1 MKQYKIGQRAVL
13 QVLERTNKEEG
24 KMYYVVTDGE
34 SKFQIG
40 VFKFQEEAEIPKTIV
55 CLVKEINKDQIIWT
69 QDFEPLVK
77 SFYKVGETY
86 PFYVETDYRDTQ
98 TRKFYIVRD
107 ERFFKFHL
115 NIDKVGG
122 QKLWTRQKVMCKV
135 TAMNGWILDLTLV
148 TNSNSSHKSVSNTTE
163 AVTEG
168 GTQQFMS
175 FSQLVRATN
184 VNYTVARFL
193 MHQMQTDPAYMR
205 ASKAYQME
213 DVDWIIKAIAKMDET
228 LIDWVR
234 STIGR
239 GHHNITQLMLE
250 TLKKLALY
258 LLEESSILKSTYDER
273 QEIQKLLSN
282 AVENVDIALSAL
294 ELLYQGEEK
303 FWIEHILKSLR
314 QSGYIYHPEEKLKTM
329 MHLLSLRHDL
339 CYEYMDDI
347 FDIITTGKERDWHI
361 EPFRGAMLR
370 MLEMYVA
377 GEQYNVNVL
386 SNAETPEGRQLIES
400 VVKAL
405 AIELFLSIDS
415 DGLDRRCRMA
425 MLCRLLTYSDGV
437 TEVDDLLRRSLEC
450 ICYPYNSTL
459 DYGWEDLRHTH
470 TIAQK
475 LSKAPSNQW
484 LYNNRMMEMEYGE
497 VMVRLIGKTLIIRP
511 KNDTI
516 RNIIPQGLLPA
527 LDVEIYLDKSITD
540 IHIDEGNTVPQLGTI
555 WSKIEQAVFNPMS
568 FRIPSK
574 ATEKVSKEKDAVEIK
589 PAPKVYPHIGDTVH
603 VIATN
608 IVRMSPSSEDLKKTK
623 FVSNYSIQCQ
633 IYDDQY
639 IGEGTLDTTKL
650 VSFRVATTME
660 NFMDVETH
668 QPIIFPVEIEDELEQ
683 GRYVFTARKMIEE
696 FMKDETELGDEIL
709 CKVKTLKGHI
719 STHKRQ
725 EAFLCLGEYGHSIVF
740 PKSDSLMDITY
751 DTYVKVRV
759 DGWTPTGQ
767 VLGSFIEITNDHFDD
782 SEILTK
788 LMSWYS
794 TGVVDFEELRNN
806 PDIDDDIPYLDDEPE
821 QTASLLEI
829 RHVKELILILD
840 RLAVSCKDQALMYNY
855 LSLAHTLSRIAN
867 DQQQVKYYADRKRIV
882 ELLYDYALNRQ
893 INEEE
898 VKKLAESNS
907 DLVAEDT
914 KFNEYLTRL
923 RIIGA
928 KGQEDKNE
936 YLWETCT
943 KSKSETIKKISS
955 LMLSRNLLDSF
966 GNQFAKEKKTIVDQI
981 SEILNIV
988 IPEKQLTYLGEES
1001 QRLEFKSSLV
1011 TPAGTLNAD
1020 EKKQK
1025 RHIMERL
1032 CGMLNTD
1039 GGTMY
1044 IGVNNQGIAAGLD
1057 SDMKYFQEQCR
1068 GPQDDPT
1075 DKFLNCFD
1083 EAAYT
1088 ILGTQPAQYIVSRK
1102 LIEIDGR
1109 TVFKIDVKQ
1118 CPDPV
1123 SVSGHYFVRYGATTR
1138 EVKSANE
1145 IRQIK
1150 EKRIKLG
1157 VYKEESYGPQ
1167 NEVDNIT
1174 AVEAVKDV
1182 QDIGSTPTA
1191 DSQAVHTVNQN
1202 AVKQPEQKSA
1212 TKESAIATSQ
1222 YRLNEIN
1229 DWSESFVP
1237 FEGLLYLLPKSQYQ
1251 YSPENIWKDE
1261 EAQQTIAIYSHELS
1275 GYMVIVYESGRVM
1288 KVPVKNIVDKDANQI
1303 YKRYD
1308 GENVVF
1314 ACPCHADDALMMVCD
1329 QYGKRLIRVE
1339 HLSNIV
1345 EDSLQGKG
1353 ELLFT
1358 GEINGVIQCDII
1370 PADKIG
1376 AMNKLVDRGSRNVG
1390 DDIDS
1395 QRLIDERAVLAEI
1408 GITFAE

>member
-13 QVLERTNKEEG
+13 EVLERTQKEEG
-24 KMYYVVTDGE
+24 KMYYIVTDGE

-40 VFKFQEEAEIPKTIV
+40 AFKFQEQTEVPKTLA
-55 CLVKEINKDQIIWT
+55 CMVKEINKNQIIWT

-77 SFYKVGETY
+77 QFYKVGETY
-86 PFYVETDYRDTQ
+86 PFYVETDYRDTIN
-98 TRKFYIVRD
+98 RKFYVVRD
-107 ERFFKFHL
+107 SRFFKFHL
-115 NIDKVGG
+115 DIDKTNG

-135 TAMNGWILDLTLV
+135 ISMKNWMLELLLVEPNTAAKTA
-148 TNSNSSHKSVSNTTE
+148 SSAEIAPITE
-163 AVTEG
+163 ERQYISPYKLAKAANINL
-168 GTQQFMS
+168 S
-175 FSQLVRATN
+175 
-184 VNYTVARFL
+184 VARFL
-193 MHQMQTDPAYMR
+193 LHQMQTDPAYQR
-205 ASKAYQME
+205 ARRAYQME
-213 DVDWIIKAIAKMDET
+213 DADWIIKAIAKMDET

-234 STIGR
+234 TTIGR
-239 GHHNITQLMLE
+239 GHHNIAHLMLE
-250 TLKKLALY
+250 SLRKVSLY
-258 LLEESSILKSTYDER
+258 LLEESSILKTIDDER
-273 QEIQKLLSN
+273 QEIQELLSN
-282 AVENVDIALSAL
+282 AVENVDIAQTAL
-294 ELLYQGEEK
+294 ELLSQGEERL
-303 FWIEHILKSLR
+303 WIDHILKSLR

-339 CYEYMDDI
+339 CNEYMDDI
-347 FDIITTGKERDWHI
+347 FDIITSGKERDWHI

-415 DGLDRRCRMA
+415 DGLDRRGRMA
-425 MLCRLLTYSDGV
+425 MLCRLLTYSEGV

-450 ICYPYNSTL
+450 ICFPYNSTL

-484 LYNNRMMEMEYGE
+484 LYNTRMMEMEYGE
-497 VMVRLIGKTLIIRP
+497 VLVRLIGKTLIIRP

-516 RNIIPQGLLPA
+516 RNIIPQGLFPA
-527 LDVEIYLDKSITD
+527 LDIEIYVDRSIND
-540 IHIDEGNTVPQLGTI
+540 IHIDDENTVIELKNT
-555 WSKIEQAVFNPMS
+555 WAKIEQAVFNPMS
-568 FRIPSK
+568 FLIPAK
-574 ATEKVSKEKDAVEIK
+574 TEKSNKEKDSAEVHK
-589 PAPKVYPHIGDTVH
+589 APKVYPHVGDTVH

-608 IVRMSPSSEDLKKTK
+608 IVRMATSAEEQKGIKTISK
-623 FVSNYSIQCQ
+623 YSIHCQ

-639 IGEGTLDTTKL
+639 IGEGTLDSTNL
-650 VSFRVATTME
+650 VSFYVATTME

-668 QPIIFPVEIEDELEQ
+668 QPIIFPVEIQDELEQ
-683 GRYVFTARKMIEE
+683 GRYIFTARRMIEE
-696 FMKDETELGDEIL
+696 FMKDETMIGEEIL
-709 CKVKTLKGHI
+709 CKVKSLKGHM
-719 STHKRQ
+719 SVSAYKRQ
-725 EAFLCLGEYGHSIVF
+725 SAFLCLGEYGHSIVV

-751 DTYVKVRV
+751 DTYIKIRV
-759 DGWTPTGQ
+759 DDWGPTGQ
-767 VLGSFIEITNDHFDD
+767 VIGSFIETTNDHFED

-794 TGVVDFEELRNN
+794 TGVVDISELRAN
-806 PDIDDDIPYLDDEPE
+806 PDIDDDIVYLEDEPE
-821 QTASLLEI
+821 QSASHLEN
-829 RHVKELILILD
+829 RHVKELVLILD

-855 LSLAHTLSRIAN
+855 LSLAHMLARISIDTQA
-867 DQQQVKYYADRKRIV
+867 VKYYADRKRIV

-893 INEEE
+893 INEDE
-898 VKKLAESNS
+898 VRKLAESNS
-907 DLVAEDT
+907 DLVASDT

-923 RIIGA
+923 KIIGA
-928 KGQEDKNE
+928 KGQADKNE
-936 YLWETCT
+936 YLWETYT
-943 KSKSETIKKISS
+943 NSKSETIKKIST
-955 LMLSRNLLDSF
+955 LMLSRNLLDNF

-1001 QRLEFKSSLV
+1001 QTIEFKSSLV
-1011 TPAGTLNAD
+1011 TPAGTLHPD

-1039 GGTMY
+1039 GGTLY

-1102 LIEIDGR
+1102 LTEIDGR

-1145 IRQIK
+1145 IRQIR

-1157 VYKEESYGPQ
+1157 IYKEESYNPQ
-1167 NEVDNIT
+1167 NEADSVIAIET
-1174 AVEAVKDV
+1174 AKVV
-1182 QDIGSTPTA
+1182 QDTSNIATSV
-1191 DSQAVHTVNQN
+1191 SHAVNTVNQTTI
-1202 AVKQPEQKSA
+1202 KQPEQKSA
-1212 TKESAIATSQ
+1212 AKESTIATSQ

-1275 GYMVIVYESGRVM
+1275 GYMVIVYESGRAM
-1288 KVPVKNIVDKDANQI
+1288 KVPIKNIVDKDASQI

-1329 QYGKRLIRVE
+1329 QYGKKLIRVE

-1353 ELLFT
+1353 EVLFT